1 MKKKTYL
8 SILVD
13 NHEGVLTRLSSLFC
27 QRGFNIDSLTVSATD
42 DETLSRFTITTT
54 GSEEEITQIINQTKK
69 LYEYEGMFEIDP
81 NDSLIRE
88 LLLVK
93 VAVDENNR
101 SKLLEIASIYKAKI
115 IDISVGSMVFE
126 VTGKPAK
133 LDSYLDSLKPYT
145 ILEMCRSGAT
155 ALQRG
160 EVKMSV

>member
-1 MKKKTYL
+1 MKKTYI
-8 SILVD
+8 SVLVD

-27 QRGFNIDSLTVSATD
+27 QRGFNIDSLTVSATN
-42 DETLSRFTITTT
+42 DETLSRVTITTT
-54 GSEEEITQIINQTKK
+54 GSEEEINQIVNQTKK
-69 LYEYEGMFEIDP
+69 LYEYEGIFEIDP

-93 VAVDENNR
+93 VAVDEKNR
-101 SKLLEIASIYKAKI
+101 SSLLELATIYKAKI

-133 LDSYLDSLKPYT
+133 LDSYLDNLEPYT
-145 ILEMCRSGAT
+145 ILEMCRTGAT

-160 EVKMSV
+160 DVKLSK

>member
-1 MKKKTYL
+1 MKKTYL

-13 NHEGVLTRLSSLFC
+13 NHEGVLTRLSSLFT
-27 QRGFNIDSLTVSATD
+27 QRGFNIDSLTVSATND
-42 DETLSRFTITTT
+42 PTLSRVTIATT
-54 GSEEEITQIINQTKK
+54 GGEEEIAQIVNQTKK
-69 LYEYEGMFEIDP
+69 LYEYEGIFEIDP

-93 VAVDENNR
+93 VASDSKNR
-101 SKLLEIASIYKAKI
+101 SSLLELATIYKAKI
-115 IDISVGSMVFE
+115 IDISVGSIVFE
-126 VTGKPAK
+126 LTGKPAK

-160 EVKMSV
+160 DVKMTK

>member
-1 MKKKTYL
+1 MKKTYL

-13 NHEGVLTRLSSLFC
+13 NHEGVLARISSFFC

-42 DETLSRFTITTT
+42 DPSMSRFTIATT
-54 GSEEEITQIINQTKK
+54 GSEEEIKQIINQTKK
-69 LYEYEGMFEIDP
+69 LQEYEGLYEIDP

-93 VAVDENNR
+93 VEVNRENR
-101 SKLLEIASIYKAKI
+101 SELLELADIYKAKI
-115 IDISVGSMVFE
+115 IDISVDSMVFE

-133 LDSYLDSLKPYT
+133 LDSYIENLAPYT
-145 ILEMCRSGAT
+145 ILEMCRTGAT

-160 EVKMSV
+160 TTKISK

>member
-1 MKKKTYL
+1 MKKTYL

-13 NHEGVLTRLSSLFC
+13 NHEGVLARISSLFC

-54 GSEEEITQIINQTKK
+54 GSEEEITQIVNQTKK
-69 LYEYEGMFEIDP
+69 LEEYEGILELNP

-93 VAVDENNR
+93 IAVDRTNR
-101 SKLLEIASIYKAKI
+101 SELLELATIYKAKI
-115 IDISVGSMVFE
+115 IDVSQNSMVFE
-126 VTGKPAK
+126 LTGKPAK
-133 LDSYLDSLKPYT
+133 LDSYLENLSSYT
-145 ILEMCRSGAT
+145 IIEMCRTGAT

-160 EVKMSV
+160 DGKLAK

>member
-1 MKKKTYL
+1 MKKTYL

-13 NHEGVLTRLSSLFC
+13 NHEGVLARISSLFC

-42 DETLSRFTITTT
+42 DDTLSRFTITTT

-69 LYEYEGMFEIDP
+69 LEEYEGIFELDP

-93 VAVDENNR
+93 VAVDRTNR
-101 SKLLEIASIYKAKI
+101 SELLELASVYKAKI
-115 IDISVGSMVFE
+115 IDVSVNSMVFE
-126 VTGKPAK
+126 ITGKPAK
-133 LDSYLDSLKPYT
+133 LDSYLENMGSYT
-145 ILEMCRSGAT
+145 IIEMCRTGAT

-160 EVKMSV
+160 DVKLTK

>member
-1 MKKKTYL
+1 MKKTYL

-42 DETLSRFTITTT
+42 DETLSRITITTT
-54 GSEEEITQIINQTKK
+54 GGEEEIKQIINQT
-69 LYEYEGMFEIDP
+69 
-81 NDSLIRE
+81 
-88 LLLVK
+88 LVK
-93 VAVDENNR
+93 IAVDESNR
-101 SKLLEIASIYKAKI
+101 SSLLEIASIYKAKI

-126 VTGKPAK
+126 ITGKPAK

-160 EVKMSV
+160 EVKMTK